1 MLIEDSNSSPLSHRI
16 SDKVPVVGS
25 ILNIEKKR
33 MDPDQLSQFLNFQT
47 NQETSRRDLQSHRDR
62 IRDLIR
68 QTSTCDGSKT
78 PNVRLWIEEIGL
90 AYDDVG
96 QAHIIQI
103 VTNTITGNLRFEVAH
118 FFIRIG
124 NQLLTGLG
132 ARPSHRIHVYNPP
145 VWLM

>member
-1 MLIEDSNSSPLSHRI
+1 MPIVDN
-16 SDKVPVVGS
+16 KAPVVGS
-25 ILNIEKKR
+25 ILNIEKQR

-47 NQETSRRDLQSHRDR
+47 NQETSSRDLQSHRDR

-68 QTSTCDGSKT
+68 QTSTCDWSKT

-103 VTNTITGNLRFEVAH
+103 VTNTITGNLRFEVAR

-124 NQLLTGLG
+124 NYSRG
-132 ARPSHRIHVYNPP
+132 
-145 VWLM
+145 

>member
-1 MLIEDSNSSPLSHRI
+1 MN
-16 SDKVPVVGS
+16 
-25 ILNIEKKR
+25 
-33 MDPDQLSQFLNFQT
+33 PDQLSQFLNFQI

-68 QTSTCDGSKT
+68 QTSTCEGSKT

-103 VTNTITGNLRFEVAH
+103 VTNTITGNLRFGVAR
-118 FFIRIG
+118 FFYP
-124 NQLLTGLG
+124 NPQLLTGLG
-132 ARPSHRIHVYNPP
+132 ARPSHGIHVYNPP
-145 VWLM
+145 AWLM

>member
-103 VTNTITGNLRFEVAH
+103 VTNTITGNLRFEVAR
-118 FFIRIG
+118 FFLSELATTHGVRRE
-124 NQLLTGLG
+124 TV
-132 ARPSHRIHVYNPP
+132 PSDSCI
-145 VWLM
+145 

>member
-1 MLIEDSNSSPLSHRI
+1 
-16 SDKVPVVGS
+16 
-25 ILNIEKKR
+25 
-33 MDPDQLSQFLNFQT
+33 MDPDQLSQFLNFQI

-68 QTSTCDGSKT
+68 QTSTCEGSKT

-103 VTNTITGNLRFEVAH
+103 VTKTITGNLRFGVALFLSESATTH
-118 FFIRIG
+118 GVRRETVPWDSCI
-124 NQLLTGLG
+124 
-132 ARPSHRIHVYNPP
+132 
-145 VWLM
+145 